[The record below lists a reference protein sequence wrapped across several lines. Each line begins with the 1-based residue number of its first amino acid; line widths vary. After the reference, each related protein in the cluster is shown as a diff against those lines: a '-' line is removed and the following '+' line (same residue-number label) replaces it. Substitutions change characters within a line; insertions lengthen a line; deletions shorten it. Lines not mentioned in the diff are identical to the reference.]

1 MKLTIPFSI
10 QSLYICLMEFYKY
23 HGCGND
29 FILVD
34 GRNIQNGFNNSLIE
48 RICHR
53 RFGVGADGFMILSLV
68 SDYDFE
74 MKYYNSDGRASSFCG
89 NGGRCIVKFAQD
101 LGIIRDRATFLFEEK
116 LYSATIDGESISLY
130 MNNVDSILD
139 ENGVFV
145 LDTGSP
151 HHVAFIENI
160 DSFDLI
166 GYARRIRFSDSF
178 PDGINV
184 NIIEHVTSN
193 QIKMRTYERG
203 VEDETYSCGTGVV
216 AAVLAASTRTK
227 SKENQFKV
235 ETKGGQFDVEFQKE
249 ESRFHQIILKGPAE
263 KVFQGTW

>member
-1 MKLTIPFSI
+1 
-10 QSLYICLMEFYKY
+10 MEFYKY

-34 GRNIQNGFNNSLIE
+34 GRFIQQEFSNSLIE

-68 SDYDFE
+68 SGYDFK
-74 MKYYNSDGRASSFCG
+74 MKYYNSDGKASSFCG

-101 LGIIRDRATFLFEEK
+101 LGIIRDRATFLFEGK
-116 LYSATIDGESISLY
+116 PYVASIDGESISLY
-130 MNNVDSILD
+130 MNDVDSILD
-139 ENGVFV
+139 ENGIFV

-151 HHVAFIENI
+151 HHVAFMENI

-166 GYARRIRFSDSF
+166 SYARQIRFSDSF

-184 NIIEHVTSN
+184 NVVEQMTSN

-216 AAVLAASTRTK
+216 AAVLAASTKTK

-235 ETKGGQFDVEFQKE
+235 DTKGGQFDVEFQKE
-249 ESRFHQIILKGPAE
+249 DNKFHQIILKGPAE
-263 KVFQGTW
+263 MVFQGIW